1 LRRTRR
7 ARLYVDHAGWTLDR
21 MHGRW
26 TVDGVEHLL
35 PELDSTH
42 ALHWAGEVRTADA
55 ALFAHFIH
63 RAVAR
68 GTFVSGPLDA
78 RTAGQPPPARA
89 SLVPA
94 TPQPG
99 EVGELQWDVAA
110 VAQRRAALA
119 PLVRP
124 LPPLSAVVLSRRADL
139 IVPAVRRLAAQDYD
153 NLEIVVAT
161 HGVPLPNGLEAAAG
175 GRPLVS
181 RELDGDLIFGDAL
194 NAAFSCASGTLVV
207 KMDDDDY

>member
-1 LRRTRR
+1 MSEDDRTGHHQKRPSVHRADIIRGKDSRNLTAETPEHRCALVVRPVRSGHDGSRGRTLLPRHDKHRRSRTAAEGAPSGPYTLRVDIRTDNPVGKVPDLRRTRR

-68 GTFVSGPLDA
+68 GTFVSGPMDA
-78 RTAGQPPPARA
+78 RTAVQLPPALA

-94 TPQPG
+94 IPQPG
-99 EVGELQWDVAA
+99 EVG
-110 VAQRRAALA
+110 
-119 PLVRP
+119 
-124 LPPLSAVVLSRRADL
+124 
-139 IVPAVRRLAAQDYD
+139 
-153 NLEIVVAT
+153 
-161 HGVPLPNGLEAAAG
+161 
-175 GRPLVS
+175 
-181 RELDGDLIFGDAL
+181 
-194 NAAFSCASGTLVV
+194 
-207 KMDDDDY
+207 